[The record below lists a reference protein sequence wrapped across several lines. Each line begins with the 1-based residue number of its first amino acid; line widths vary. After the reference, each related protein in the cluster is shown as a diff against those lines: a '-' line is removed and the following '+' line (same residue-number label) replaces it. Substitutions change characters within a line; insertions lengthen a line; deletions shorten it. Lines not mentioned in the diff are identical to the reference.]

1 MNERLCTETYI
12 HMYDQNAICLTAV
25 GGVAMAIAVLL
36 LIFGVLYVVINSL
49 LIHGARTVR
58 EVFNF

>member
-1 MNERLCTETYI
+1 
-12 HMYDQNAICLTAV
+12 MYDKNAICLTAV

-36 LIFGVLYVVINSL
+36 LIFGVFYVVINSL
-49 LIHGARTVR
+49 LIYGARTVR

>member
-1 MNERLCTETYI
+1 
-12 HMYDQNAICLTAV
+12 MYDKNAICLTAV
-25 GGVAMAIAVLL
+25 GGVAMAIAVVL

>member
-1 MNERLCTETYI
+1 M
-12 HMYDQNAICLTAV
+12 
-25 GGVAMAIAVLL
+25 AMAFAVVIM
-36 LIFGVLYVVINSL
+36 IFGVLYVVINSL

>member
-1 MNERLCTETYI
+1 MIYTYN
-12 HMYDQNAICLTAV
+12 DKNAICLTAV
-25 GGVAMAIAVLL
+25 GFYVAMAMAVVL